1 MSDRQIALEFLRRLS
16 AKRIDEAAHLM
27 ADGLQL
33 VAPSERNAFSVGEPR
48 GEAKTQHSRHEV
60 INVME
65 DEEGITVLYEY
76 EGAVSLMI
84 AQWFRFQNHRIVETE
99 LIYEPKDNH
108 QGWSTLLQRGVRCE
122 LLRTGQAE
130 TKVPRRPPE
139 PPRMET
145 MPPTVTQQVV
155 LD

>member
-76 EGAVSLMI
+76 EGAVSGDVPC
-84 AQWFRFQNHRIVETE
+84 AVETQRR
-99 LIYEPKDNH
+99 LGSRLRNH
-108 QGWSTLLQRGVRCE
+108 L
-122 LLRTGQAE
+122 
-130 TKVPRRPPE
+130 
-139 PPRMET
+139 
-145 MPPTVTQQVV
+145 
-155 LD
+155 